1 MAPKAKVSKT
11 QTALKVVCD
20 ELARLENAVVPTDEL
35 LMKKFEAFNTAIKIC
50 SKAHSDY
57 TDELETS
64 WEKFE
69 QITREAFYDI
79 NADIYERRAK

>member
-1 MAPKAKVSKT
+1 MAPKAQISKT
-11 QTALKVVCD
+11 QTALKVVSD
-20 ELARLENAVVPTDEL
+20 ELRKLENVVVPTDAL
-35 LMKKFEAFNTAIKIC
+35 LMKKFEAFTTAFKIC
-50 SKAHSDY
+50 SKAHGEY

-69 QITREAFYDI
+69 QITQQAFYDI